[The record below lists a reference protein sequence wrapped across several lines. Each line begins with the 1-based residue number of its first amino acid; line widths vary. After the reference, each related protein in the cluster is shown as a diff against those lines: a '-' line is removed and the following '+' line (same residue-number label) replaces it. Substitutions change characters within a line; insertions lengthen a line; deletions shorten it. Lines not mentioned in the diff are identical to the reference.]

1 MAVGIVIVSHSD
13 LLARGVAE
21 LAGQM
26 AEGVTLVAAGGADDG
41 SIGTSFDRVL
51 AAIAEADAGDG
62 VLVLADLGSAELT
75 TEQAFEFLEAE
86 QAERVLLAQ
95 APIAEG
101 TIAAAATAGAGAALA
116 EVLAAAEAAGGGAA
130 GDAGEAV
137 LAEPDLRERVVL
149 PNPLGLHARPASHV
163 VAALR
168 ELDAEVHIV
177 RTDTGAGASAR
188 SVLDVVGLGATGGVE
203 VEIAGQ
209 GPDAVA
215 AVERLAAMAR
225 EGFGEAG
232 GEAPTEEDA
241 PAPLGGAVD
250 EPPPAGATLAG
261 RGVVGGTVIGP
272 LAELRRAVPPVPE
285 GTDHDPEVEAE
296 VLATAREAACAE
308 LEQLAAGAEGAI
320 FAMHLALLDDPAL
333 SREVEEALAGGLAAA
348 AAWLR
353 GVTAHE
359 ELLAG
364 MADAAF
370 AARALDVRDVG
381 DRVLRHLLGSEATA
395 VATPPAGAVVAA
407 SDLTPSDVTQFADAQ
422 VAGLATAAGSQT
434 SHAAILARNLGIPL
448 VMRLGPSLL
457 AVAKGTEVILDGDAG
472 ELVVAPHPE
481 RREAARAAIADA
493 EAAAEAARE
502 LAAAPGQ
509 LADGTRVIV
518 AANASSP
525 AEARRAVAE
534 GAEGIGLLR
543 TEFLYL
549 ERTELP
555 SEDEQ
560 VAELSAIC
568 EAMEGRPVIVRTLD
582 AGGDKP
588 APALDLDPVRHG
600 FLGQRGLRLSLA
612 RPEVFVPQLRAILRL
627 AAAHEIGVMF
637 PMVTDVGEVRRAKAA
652 LDEAAAALEAE
663 GVPYGRP
670 VEVGVMVEVPAAAA
684 APQDLVAE
692 VDFCSVGSNDLI
704 AYTMAADRTLEEV
717 AEYYR
722 PDHPAIDQL
731 IAWLCDAAADA
742 GCWVGV
748 CGEMAADP
756 DHAARLVGLGVRE
769 LSMASGAIPAVKAR
783 LRETSP

>member
-21 LAGQM
+21 LAGEM
-26 AEGVTLVAAGGADDG
+26 AEGVTLVAAGGTDDG

-51 AAIAEADAGDG
+51 AAITEADTGEGA
-62 VLVLADLGSAELT
+62 LVLADLGSAELT
-75 TEQAFEFLEAE
+75 AEQAFEFLDPE
-86 QAERVLLAQ
+86 QAERVALAN

-101 TIAAAATAGAGAALA
+101 AIAAAATAGGGASLA

-130 GDAGEAV
+130 ADAGEAV
-137 LAEPDLRERVVL
+137 LAEPDVRERVVL

-168 ELDAEVHIV
+168 NLDAEVHIA

-188 SVLDVVGLGATGGVE
+188 SVLDVVALGATGGVE
-203 VEIAGQ
+203 VEIAAQ
-209 GPDAVA
+209 GVDAVE
-215 AVERLAAMAR
+215 AVERVAAMAR
-225 EGFGEAG
+225 EGFGEAA
-232 GEAPTEEDA
+232 GEAPVEEPE
-241 PAPLGGAVD
+241 PAPVERASD
-250 EPPPAGATLAG
+250 RPPAAGTTLTG
-261 RGVVGGTVIGP
+261 RAVVAGTVIGP
-272 LAELRRAVPPVPE
+272 LAELRRAVPAVPE
-285 GTDHDPEVEAE
+285 GTGFDPEEQRRA
-296 VLATAREAACAE
+296 LAAARDAARDE
-308 LEQLAAGAEGAI
+308 LEQLAAGPEGAI
-320 FAMHLALLDDPAL
+320 FAMHLVLLDDPAL
-333 SREVEEALAGGLAAA
+333 SAAVDEALDEGLAAS

-353 GVTAHE
+353 GVTAQE
-359 ELLAG
+359 ELLAS

-381 DRVLRHLLGSEATA
+381 DRVLRQLLGREATG
-395 VATPPAGAVVAA
+395 VAAPPAGAIVAA
-407 SDLTPSDVTQFADAQ
+407 SDLTPSDVTQCADADI
-422 VAGLATAAGSQT
+422 AGFATAAGSQT

-448 VMRLGPSLL
+448 VMRLGPAVL
-457 AVAKGTEVILDGDAG
+457 AIADGTEVILDGDAG
-472 ELVVAPHPE
+472 ELVVAPDAE
-481 RREAARAAIADA
+481 RRAAATAAI
-493 EAAAEAARE
+493 AAAEAEAEAARRV
-502 LAAAPGQ
+502 AAEPGR
-509 LADGTRVIV
+509 LADGTRVVV

-525 AEARRAVAE
+525 VEARRAVAE

-549 ERTELP
+549 ERTDLP

-560 VAELSAIC
+560 VAELAEIC

-612 RPEVFVPQLRAILRL
+612 RPEVFQPQLRAILRL
-627 AAAHEIGVMF
+627 AAAYEVGVMF
-637 PMVTDVGEVRRAKAA
+637 PMVTDVSEVRRAKAA
-652 LDEAAAALEAE
+652 LAEAAAALEAE
-663 GVPYGRP
+663 GVPHGEP
-670 VEVGVMVEVPAAAA
+670 TEVGVMVEVPAAAV

-722 PDHPAIDQL
+722 PEHPAIDQL
-731 IAWLCDAAADA
+731 VAWLCDAAADA

-748 CGEMAADP
+748 CGEMAGDP
-756 DHAARLVGLGVRE
+756 DHAARLVRLGVRE
-769 LSMASGAIPAVKAR
+769 LSMAAGSIPAVKAR
-783 LRETSP
+783 LRET

>member
-13 LLARGVAE
+13 RLARGVAE
-21 LAGQM
+21 LAEQM
-26 AEGVTLVAAGGADDG
+26 AEGVTLVPAGGADDG
-41 SIGTSFDRVL
+41 GIGTSFDRVL

-62 VLVLADLGSAELT
+62 VVVLADLGSAELT
-75 TEQAFEFLEAE
+75 TEQAFEFLEDE
-86 QAERVLLAQ
+86 QAARVALAH
-95 APIAEG
+95 APVAEG
-101 TIAAAATAGAGAALA
+101 AIAAAATAGGGAALA

-130 GDAGEAV
+130 SEAGEAV
-137 LAEPDLRERVVL
+137 LAEPDVHERVVL
-149 PNPLGLHARPASHV
+149 PNPLGLHARPASQV
-163 VAALR
+163 VTALR
-168 ELDAEVHIV
+168 GLDAEVHIA

-188 SVLDVVGLGATGGVE
+188 SVLDVVALGATGGIE

-209 GPDAVA
+209 GADAA
-215 AVERLAAMAR
+215 EAVERVAAMAR
-225 EGFGEAG
+225 EGFGEAE
-232 GEAPTEEDA
+232 GEAPTEEAA
-241 PAPLGGAVD
+241 PAPLEGAPD
-250 EPPPAGATLAG
+250 EPPPAGATLSG
-261 RGVVGGTVIGP
+261 RGIVGGTVIGP
-272 LAELRRAVPPVPE
+272 LAELRRPVPVVPE
-285 GTDHDPEVEAE
+285 GTDHDPAVEAE
-296 VLATAREAACAE
+296 ALAAAREAARGE

-333 SREVEEALAGGLAAA
+333 SREVDDALSEGLAAS

-353 GVTAHE
+353 GVTAEE

-364 MADAAF
+364 MPDAAF

-381 DRVLRHLLGSEATA
+381 DRVLRHLLGAEATG
-395 VATPPAGAVVAA
+395 VAAPPAGAVVAA
-407 SDLTPSDVTQFADAQ
+407 SDLTPSDVTQFAEAE

-457 AVAKGTEVILDGDAG
+457 AVAEGTEVILDGEAG
-472 ELVVAPHPE
+472 ELVVAPDPE
-481 RREAARAAIADA
+481 RREAAAAAIAADK
-493 EAAAEAARE
+493 AAAEAARQ
-502 LAAAPGQ
+502 AAAEPGQ
-509 LADGTRVIV
+509 LADGTRVVV

-560 VAELSAIC
+560 VAELSAVC
-568 EAMEGRPVIVRTLD
+568 EAMQGRPVIVRTLD

-612 RPEVFVPQLRAILRL
+612 RPEVFEPQLRAILRV
-627 AAAHEIGVMF
+627 AASFEVSVMF

-652 LDEAAAALEAE
+652 LAEAAAALDAE
-663 GVPYGRP
+663 GVAHGQPT
-670 VEVGVMVEVPAAAA
+670 EVGVMIEVPAAAA

-731 IAWLCDAAADA
+731 IAWLCEAAADA

-748 CGEMAADP
+748 CGEMAGDP

-769 LSMASGAIPAVKAR
+769 LSMAAGAIPEVKAR